1 MKEKKM
7 RDQDRLIGI
16 AFDDKYD
23 DNCPC
28 FSVFK
33 NEDDL
38 IEFIG
43 DNKDEIG
50 EYSIYKL
57 ERIFLDK
64 DRILH

>member
-1 MKEKKM
+1 MKEKRM
-7 RDQDRLIGI
+7 RDEDRLIGI

-28 FSVFK
+28 FHVFE

-43 DNKDEIG
+43 DYKDEIG
-50 EYSIYKL
+50 EYFVY
-57 ERIFLDK
+57 EMRRILLNE

>member
-1 MKEKKM
+1 MKEKRM
-7 RDQDRLIGI
+7 RDEDRLIGI

-23 DNCPC
+23 DNCPR
-28 FSVFK
+28 FHVFE

-43 DNKDEIG
+43 DYKDEIG
-50 EYSIYKL
+50 EYSVY
-57 ERIFLDK
+57 EMRRILLNE